1 MTIALSSDFLLAF
14 SNVQKSQQKQVRE
27 FIERFRERPD
37 APGLNFEM
45 IQSAKGKN
53 LYSVRINQAY
63 RAIVFHPSNSQVFVL
78 SWVDHH
84 DEAYRWAERKQFI
97 VHPATG
103 ALQMLSAESAET
115 ASPAPLPAA
124 SNKGLFLQVK
134 DKHLLRLGVPE
145 TLIGLVRGID
155 SDADLEALE
164 SRFPQEAYEALY
176 MLASGFSLDEV
187 FHEMEKPEEED
198 PVDPKDFVAALHNED
213 SKRRFYV
220 VDEAK
225 DLAEIL
231 NAPLEQ
237 WRIFLHPKQRRLVSI
252 RANGPM
258 RVLGGAGTG
267 KTVVAMHR
275 ARFLVEE
282 VFNSK
287 EERVLF
293 TTFTRNLAT
302 DIQENLRKLCSV
314 DALSRVDVVNLDAWV
329 ANFLRSQ
336 GYRHQVVFDE
346 DENDAWTFALNQAP
360 SDLGLTPTFYR
371 SEWEQVVQAQNI
383 TESEQYLRASRIG
396 RGTKLSRD
404 AKRRIWPVFQEYR
417 AQLNEQGKKEYI
429 DLLRDA
435 RGLIQSKRIVL
446 PYRAVIVDEAQDM
459 SVEAFRLIRAI
470 VPENAN
476 DLFIVGDAHQRIYR
490 HRVSLGHCGINIKG
504 RGKKL
509 KINYRTTDEIRRFS
523 VRLLE
528 GRGIDDLDGGID
540 QQKGYVSLTHGQ
552 LPSVKCFLSFS
563 DEVAFLKERIDILQK
578 EGASLESICVV
589 ARTKR
594 ILEGYIRQLQAADL
608 PTYEIKRN
616 AAEQRDKP
624 GVRLATM
631 HRVKGLEF
639 EHMVVV
645 AANKGILPLEV
656 AVDDAEDAV
665 AKRNAETGER
675 SLLYVALTRAR
686 RSATITSYGNLS
698 PLLKAFVRG
707 APAAPLH

>member
-14 SNVQKSQQKQVRE
+14 SNVQKSHQKQVRE

-37 APGLNFEM
+37 APGLNYEV
-45 IQSAKGKN
+45 IQSAKGKD

-63 RAIVFHPSNSQVFVL
+63 RAVVFHPSNSQVYVL

-84 DEAYRWAERKQFI
+84 DEAYRWAERKQFV

-103 ALQMLSAESAET
+103 ALQMLSAEPQEAPP
-115 ASPAPLPAA
+115 AAPAPAA
-124 SNKGLFLQVK
+124 AKTGLFSEIK
-134 DKHLLRLGVPE
+134 DKQLLRLGVPE
-145 TLIGLVRGID
+145 ELIGVVRGIN
-155 SDADLEALE
+155 SDAELEAAERRL
-164 SRFPQEAYEALY
+164 PQEAYEALF
-176 MLASGFSLDEV
+176 MLASGFSLDDV
-187 FHEMEKPEEED
+187 FREMEKPEEEV
-198 PVDPKDFVAALHNED
+198 PVDQKDFVAALQNED

-225 DLAEIL
+225 DLAEVL
-231 NAPLEQ
+231 NAPLDQ
-237 WRIFLHPKQRRLVSI
+237 WRVFLHPKQRKLVSMQ
-252 RANGPM
+252 ANGPV

-275 ARFLVEE
+275 ARYLAEE
-282 VFNSK
+282 VFNKK
-287 EERVLF
+287 EDRILF

-314 DALSRVDVVNLDAWV
+314 DALSRIDVVNLDAWV
-329 ANFLRSQ
+329 ANFLRGQ

-346 DENDAWTFALNQAP
+346 DENEAWAYALNQAP
-360 SDLGLTPTFYR
+360 SDLGLAPNFYR

-383 TESEQYLRASRIG
+383 TDADQYLKASRIG
-396 RGTKLSRD
+396 RGTKLGRD
-404 AKRRIWPVFQEYR
+404 AKKRIWPVFQEYR

-435 RGLIQSKRIVL
+435 RGLIQSKGISL

-459 SVEAFRLIRAI
+459 SAEAFRLMRAI
-470 VPENAN
+470 VPEGTN

-490 HRVSLGHCGINIKG
+490 HRVSLGQCGINIKG

-509 KINYRTTDEIRRFS
+509 KINYRTTDETRRFA
-523 VRLLE
+523 VALLE
-528 GRGIDDLDGGID
+528 GREIDDLDGGMD
-540 QQKGYVSLTHGQ
+540 QQKGYVSLTHGRPP
-552 LPSVKCFLSFS
+552 LVRSFGTFAE
-563 DEVAFLKERIDILQK
+563 EVAFLKQHIGEIQK
-578 EGASLESICVV
+578 DGAPLESVCVV

-594 ILEGYIRQLQAADL
+594 LVEGYISQLQAAGFGA
-608 PTYEIKRN
+608 YEIKRN

-624 GVRLATM
+624 GIRVATM

-639 EHMVVV
+639 EHIIVV
-645 AANKGILPLEV
+645 AANEGILPLKA
-656 AVDDAEDAV
+656 AVVDAEDTV
-665 AKRNAETGER
+665 ARRDAETGER

-686 RSATITSYGNLS
+686 RSATITGYGQAS
-698 PLLKAFVRG
+698 PFL
-707 APAAPLH
+707 